1 MSKVESDRVRQLFN
15 LAGRVAVV
23 TGGAGLLGYHH
34 GAILAAAGAH
44 VVLLDL
50 AAAEPASRAAEIAAA
65 HGVKCLG
72 LATDIT
78 NEESVSGASAQ
89 IISRFRTDRYSDQ
102 QRREQ
107 S

>member
-1 MSKVESDRVRQLFN
+1 MPWMSKAESDRVEQLFN

-50 AAAEPASRAAEIAAA
+50 PVHAGESKS
-65 HGVKCLG
+65 GVDLRHD
-72 LATDIT
+72 A
-78 NEESVSGASAQ
+78 
-89 IISRFRTDRYSDQ
+89 
-102 QRREQ
+102 
-107 S
+107 